1 MTNPPLILASSSP
14 YRRELLGK
22 LNLPFTCASPSI
34 DETAR
39 DDERAKPLVMR
50 LSRAKAAAV
59 ASRADTPSGAL
70 IIGCDQVAELDAA
83 IIGKPR
89 DHLDAVQQL
98 RRMSGREVM
107 LYSGIVLLDTR
118 GDSDNVVG
126 DDDDG
131 GDSNSDSYSDNNNA
145 AAIQTAVECFHVE
158 FRRLTDATIE
168 RYLAAEQPYQCC
180 GSLKAEGVGI
190 ALLARLRGDD
200 PNAVIGLPLIRLVE
214 MLGNVGVEVV

>member
-39 DDERAKPLVMR
+39 IDERAKPLVIR

-59 ASRADTPSGAL
+59 ARRADTPAGAL

-131 GDSNSDSYSDNNNA
+131 GDSNSDSYSDNSNA

>member
-22 LNLPFTCASPSI
+22 LNLPFTCASPAI
-34 DETAR
+34 DETVR
-39 DDERAKPLVMR
+39 IDERAKALVMR

-59 ASRADTPSGAL
+59 ASRADTPNGAL

-98 RRMSGREVM
+98 RRMSGRAVM

-118 GDSDNVVG
+118 GD
-126 DDDDG
+126 DG
-131 GDSNSDSYSDNNNA
+131 GDGGSNSNSDSYSDNDNA
-145 AAIQTAVECFHVE
+145 PAIQTAVECFHVE

>member
-22 LNLPFTCASPSI
+22 LNLPFTCASPAI

-39 DDERAKPLVMR
+39 IDERAKALVMR

-59 ASRADTPSGAL
+59 ASRADTPAGAL

-118 GDSDNVVG
+118 GD
-126 DDDDG
+126 DG
-131 GDSNSDSYSDNNNA
+131 GDGGGSNSNSDSYSDNDNDP
-145 AAIQTAVECFHVE
+145 AIQTAVECFHVE

>member
-34 DETAR
+34 DETAH
-39 DDERAKPLVMR
+39 DDERAKALVIR

-59 ASRADTPSGAL
+59 ASRADTPNGAL

-118 GDSDNVVG
+118 GD
-126 DDDDG
+126 DG
-131 GDSNSDSYSDNNNA
+131 GNSNSDSYSDNDNDP
-145 AAIQTAVECFHVE
+145 AIQTAVECFHVE

>member
-34 DETAR
+34 DETAH
-39 DDERAKPLVMR
+39 DDERAKALVIR

-59 ASRADTPSGAL
+59 ASRTDTPAGAL

-98 RRMSGREVM
+98 RRMSGRAVM

-118 GDSDNVVG
+118 GDG
-126 DDDDG
+126 DDDGGDG
-131 GDSNSDSYSDNNNA
+131 GDSNSDSYSDNNNDP
-145 AAIQTAVECFHVE
+145 AIQTAVECFHVE